1 MKLTKML
8 DQDGTKLA
16 SDPTNQIILQELV
29 KSEHSISELAIQLNL
44 PILNLW
50 RRIQKLLKSN
60 MIELTRT
67 QKVGNL
73 EKKLYRATATLY
85 TPKQYFIFT
94 PKDPRLREAFEIYS
108 DIQKNMI
115 IKMSAFGDVPKGADP
130 IDFLMFAN
138 MQVFAD
144 VCGNPKIPKRIDAL
158 KEKLANYTPNA
169 NKI

>member
-8 DQDGTKLA
+8 DQEGTKLS
-16 SDPTNQIILQELV
+16 SDPANQIILQELV
-29 KSEHSISELAIQLNL
+29 KSEHSISELAVQLDL

-50 RRIQKLLKSN
+50 RRIQKLLKAN

-85 TPKQYFIFT
+85 TPKQYFTFT
-94 PKDPRLREAFEIYS
+94 PKDPRLKEAFEIYS
-108 DIQKNMI
+108 AIQKNMI
-115 IKMSAFGDVPKGADP
+115 IKMSAFGDVPNDADP

-144 VCGNPKIPKRIDAL
+144 VCGNPEIPKRIEDL
-158 KEKLANYTPNA
+158 KEKLAKYTGNL
-169 NKI
+169 NF